1 MMAPPMVPPLRQGDG
16 RSMLRPYGLDR
27 TYPGQRGGRGDVPN
41 YGFHRHEG
49 WVLFFVPMTQ

>member
-1 MMAPPMVPPLRQGDG
+1 MVPPLRQGDG
-16 RSMLRPYGLDR
+16 RSMLRPYGMDR
-27 TYPGQRGGRGDVPN
+27 TYPGQRGGQGDGPN